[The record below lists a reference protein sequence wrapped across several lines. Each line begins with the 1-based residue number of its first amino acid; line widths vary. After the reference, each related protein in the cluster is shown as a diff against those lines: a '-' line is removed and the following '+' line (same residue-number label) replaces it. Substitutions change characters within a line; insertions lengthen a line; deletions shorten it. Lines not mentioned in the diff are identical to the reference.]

1 MVKTFPLSPLERV
14 ARNAGAERVSASAID
29 EMYNIMMEAANKI
42 AAEAIVV
49 AKHAR
54 RVTVKREDI
63 ALANR

>member
-14 ARNAGAERVSASAID
+14 ARNAGAERVAASAID

>member
-14 ARNAGAERVSASAID
+14 ARNAGAERVSASAIE
-29 EMYNIMMEAANKI
+29 EMYNAMMESANKI
-42 AAEAIVV
+42 AAEAIAV